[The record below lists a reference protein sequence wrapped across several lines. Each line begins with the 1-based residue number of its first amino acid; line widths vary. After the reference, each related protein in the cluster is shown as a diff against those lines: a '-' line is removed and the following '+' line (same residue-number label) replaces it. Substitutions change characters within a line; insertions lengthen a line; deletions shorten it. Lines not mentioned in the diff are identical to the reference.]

1 VLLAHER
8 ALGVNYRFR
17 PDLVL
22 KAEYHWVHGFR
33 AEGQQGLIPGR
44 PVPDYKTQLGIL
56 SLATSF

>member
-33 AEGQQGLIPGR
+33 AEGRQGLIPGR